1 MGNNKSYSGKK
12 PNSNHHNN
20 NNKKR
25 GSLISNVNNH
35 RMNKQDLKN
44 KLNDGVLVYNGPL
57 TVSELAEKLGISAV
71 DVVRSLFLEKI
82 MVNVNTTLNDDY
94 IELVALKYGYEVQ
107 KEKVVELEKIEPTE
121 EDITAEYKAIA
132 DAYKMEIEKVQEA
145 LEKDAENIKKYL
157 KGYNICLDING
168 KMLKSEEFSQFILNT
183 IEEHNWTRDILGDTV
198 EFLTEEQEN
207 LYESLGGGYESEEI
221 DEFIY
226 NDKVNLEISRRL
238 KEQGVTSY
246 LYTNEEYL
254 DEIRNGSI
262 ICEGINVE
270 EIKNMIT
277 E

>member
-1 MGNNKSYSGKK
+1 MDKLTREQEVIVRKLLHYS
-12 PNSNHHNN
+12 
-20 NNKKR
+20 
-25 GSLISNVNNH
+25 
-35 RMNKQDLKN
+35 
-44 KLNDGVLVYNGPL
+44 
-57 TVSELAEKLGISAV
+57 
-71 DVVRSLFLEKI
+71 
-82 MVNVNTTLNDDY
+82 
-94 IELVALKYGYEVQ
+94 
-107 KEKVVELEKIEPTE
+107 
-121 EDITAEYKAIA
+121 
-132 DAYKMEIEKVQEA
+132 
-145 LEKDAENIKKYL
+145 
-157 KGYNICLDING
+157 
-168 KMLKSEEFSQFILNT
+168 KSEEFSQFILKT

-226 NDKVNLEISRRL
+226 NDMVNLEISKRL
-238 KEQGVTSY
+238 REQGVTSY